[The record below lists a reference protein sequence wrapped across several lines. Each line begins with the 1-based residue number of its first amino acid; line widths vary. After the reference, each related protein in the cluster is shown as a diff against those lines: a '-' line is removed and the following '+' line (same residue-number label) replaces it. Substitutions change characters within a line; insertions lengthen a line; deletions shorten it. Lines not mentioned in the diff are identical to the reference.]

1 MRFAGTLWIPC
12 FDNPIS
18 IGSVS
23 INNRV
28 FRSAHGTAFGSSINE
43 RRIAYHSARAGGGV
57 GLCVLEA
64 LSVHPSSP
72 LGLADLNLW
81 SGEEN
86 GDGYKRLIDA
96 CAPLGMKLFQQLHH
110 YGANS
115 IPPDGSPPWSA
126 SDAPGI
132 FAGVVPTPM

>member
-1 MRFAGTLWIPC
+1 M
-12 FDNPIS
+12 
-18 IGSVS
+18 
-23 INNRV
+23 
-28 FRSAHGTAFGSSINE
+28 NE
-43 RRIAYHSARAGGGV
+43 RRHRLPQRKSAWGV
-57 GLCVLEA
+57 GLSVLEA
-64 LSVHPSSP
+64 LSVHPGSP

-126 SDAPGI
+126 SDVPGI
-132 FAGVVPTPM
+132 FAGVVPTPMSLRG

>member
-1 MRFAGTLWIPC
+1 M
-12 FDNPIS
+12 
-18 IGSVS
+18 
-23 INNRV
+23 
-28 FRSAHGTAFGSSINE
+28 NE
-43 RRIAYHSARAGGGV
+43 RRIAYHSARARGGV
-57 GLCVLEA
+57 GLSVLEA
-64 LSVHPSSP
+64 LSVHPSNP

-96 CAPLGMKLFQQLHH
+96 CAPLGTKLFLQLHH

-126 SDAPGI
+126 SDVPGI